1 MENLV
6 EKISVLIKNF
16 ASEESVI
23 DENFDIRNELD
34 SLSLVSFLLNVED
47 EFDVEIDMEL
57 LDLNNLKSI
66 KVFATFLETL

>member
-6 EKISVLIKNF
+6 ERISELIKNF
-16 ASEESVI
+16 ASKESVI

-66 KVFATFLETL
+66 KVFAIFLETL

>member
-6 EKISVLIKNF
+6 ERISELIKNF
-16 ASEESVI
+16 ASKESVI